1 MGLIG
6 KIALIGIVSVAVL
19 IAVIW
24 DWQNENRRENG
35 RTTNA
40 RQIED
45 NLPENITTE
54 ETLNPETPQD
64 QTPPV
69 TGRPQEPEQQ
79 AREAGPDTPAP
90 PEDQTGP
97 PEQEPEPG
105 PPQPAAAGEKYVI
118 QKNDTLSRI
127 ARKFYGDSKLWPSIH
142 AANIDAIPDPEV
154 LKVGTEIVIPPKE
167 EVLREGPRPTLPAV
181 ETYIVQKSD
190 TLSSISRMHYGS
202 SAYTELIYQ
211 ANTDRIKNKNVLKPD
226 TVLVIPALS
235 KKPR

>member
-24 DWQNENRRENG
+24 DWKNENRRENG

-105 PPQPAAAGEKYVI
+105 PPQPAAAGE
-118 QKNDTLSRI
+118 NTLSRKMI
-127 ARKFYGDSKLWPSIH
+127 HFPELPGNSTATRNSGLPFMLPTSTQSPTRKFSRS
-142 AANIDAIPDPEV
+142 V
-154 LKVGTEIVIPPKE
+154 
-167 EVLREGPRPTLPAV
+167 PRL
-181 ETYIVQKSD
+181 
-190 TLSSISRMHYGS
+190 
-202 SAYTELIYQ
+202 
-211 ANTDRIKNKNVLKPD
+211 
-226 TVLVIPALS
+226 
-235 KKPR
+235 